1 MEGHRIAGIP
11 AANFSLRLSSPDR
24 EEPAMKCLAFAIA
37 LSVLA
42 ATPSFAALKVG
53 DTAPD
58 FTATASLGGKEFRFH
73 LYDALKKGPVVVYF
87 YPSAY
92 TQGCDLE
99 AHTFADNRDRFT
111 AAGSGIIGVSGDN
124 LERLNRF
131 ASDPNFCAGKFPI
144 AADETLG
151 IAKSYHLVT
160 LAPLKGIKDVNGA
173 DVSHGLIER
182 VTFVVDKDHKIVAVL
197 SSRADVSQKIN
208 QMIAKS
214 GKAPRE
220 EDALQALTPDQH
232 VLKSLEIV
240 SRMRGKTG

>member
-1 MEGHRIAGIP
+1 MKKSLL
-11 AANFSLRLSSPDR
+11 AA
-24 EEPAMKCLAFAIA
+24 AFI
-37 LSVLA
+37 LL
-42 ATPSFAALKVG
+42 ATPSFAALNVG

-58 FTATASLGGKEFRFH
+58 FTAAASLGGKEFQFH
-73 LYDALKKGPVVVYF
+73 LYDVLKKGPAVVYF

-99 AHTFADNRDRFT
+99 AHTFAENKDRFT
-111 AAGSGIIGVSGDN
+111 AAGASIIGVSGDN

-131 ASDPNFCAGKFPI
+131 AADPNFCAGKFPI

-160 LAPLKGIKDVNGA
+160 TGPLKGIKDVNGA

-182 VTFVVDKDHKIVAVL
+182 MTFVVGQDHKVIAVL

-208 QMIAKS
+208 QLIEKS
-214 GKAPRE
+214 APSQKGP
-220 EDALQALTPDQH
+220 DSAQALTPDQH
-232 VLKSLEIV
+232 VFKSLEIV
-240 SRMRGKTG
+240 RHLGGKAG

>member
-1 MEGHRIAGIP
+1 MKSFVL
-11 AANFSLRLSSPDR
+11 AA
-24 EEPAMKCLAFAIA
+24 A
-37 LSVLA
+37 LSALL

-53 DTAPD
+53 ERAPD

-99 AHTFADNRDRFT
+99 AHTFADSIDRFT
-111 AAGSGIIGVSGDN
+111 AAGASIIGVSGDN

-144 AADETLG
+144 AADETLA
-151 IAKSYHLVT
+151 IAKSYRLVT
-160 LAPLKGIKDVNGA
+160 MGPAKGIKDVNGS

-182 VTFVVDKDHKIVAVL
+182 VTFVVGQDHKIAAVL

-208 QMIAKS
+208 QMIAKA
-214 GKAPRE
+214 GKAPQE
-220 EDALQALTPDQH
+220 QALTPDQH
-232 VLKSLEIV
+232 VFKSLEIV
-240 SRMRGKTG
+240 KHMHGKPG